1 MGLNARRD
9 NIALLFMGEEPHRLA
24 ALQTGNVQATVI
36 APELAKT
43 AVSQGFVSLLDM
55 AKLNIPFQATGM
67 VTTRKILKSNGQ
79 MVERVARANVDAVN
93 YIRNPANKKSVLQT
107 MAKNLKIANP
117 ERIEAAYLDIVDELP
132 RSICP
137 TVPGV
142 RSVLRLMVEL
152 GINPKASQIK
162 TEEVVDLALCKRLGG
177 DGGS

>member
-9 NIALLFMGEEPHRLA
+9 NIALLFMGEEPLRLA

-67 VTTRKILKSNGQ
+67 VTTRKILKSEPQ
-79 MVERVARANVDAVN
+79 MVERLGRATVDAVN
-93 YIRNPANKKSVLQT
+93 YIRNPTNKKSVLQT
-107 MAKNLKIANP
+107 MTKNLKVPSP
-117 ERIEAAYLDIVDELP
+117 ERVEAAYFDIVEELP
-132 RSICP
+132 RNICP

-142 RSVLRLMVEL
+142 RSVLKLMVEL